1 MKDKS
6 AKTRQRKEA
15 GHGGTPSYSSEPPP
29 PFMSES
35 IALTGLEG
43 EFVRADLEF
52 DGVDHGGVSFEARVF
67 LNNTD
72 ATADTLQDLAHGY
85 AGSFNIFGHGGCL
98 GDPGHCDIRGLP
110 RLYDPRPA
118 NPLTPARKI
127 VIATEAIRY
136 MIKVKKK
143 KTLIVKI
150 VPVVTSGT
158 TRCDYK
164 NVLKLD
170 QITLQIYK

>member
-6 AKTRQRKEA
+6 AKTSKRKEA
-15 GHGGTPSYSSEPPP
+15 GHEDTKSYSGEPPP
-29 PFMSES
+29 PYTSGP
-35 IALTGLEG
+35 IVLTGVEG
-43 EFVRADLEF
+43 KFVRADLEF

-67 LNNTD
+67 LDNEA
-72 ATADTLQDLAHGY
+72 ATADTPQDLDHGY

-127 VIATEAIRY
+127 VIVTEAIRH
-136 MIKVKKK
+136 MIKVRKK

-150 VPVVTSGT
+150 VPVITSGT
-158 TRCDYK
+158 KRCDYK

-170 QITLQIYK
+170 QITLQIYQ

>member
-6 AKTRQRKEA
+6 AKTRKRKEA
-15 GHGGTPSYSSEPPP
+15 GHGDTPSYSGEPPP
-29 PFMSES
+29 PFTSKP
-35 IALTGLEG
+35 IDLTGIEG

-52 DGVDHGGVSFEARVF
+52 DGVDHGGASFEARVF
-67 LNNTD
+67 LNNAD
-72 ATADTLQDLAHGY
+72 ATAD
-85 AGSFNIFGHGGCL
+85 
-98 GDPGHCDIRGLP
+98 
-110 RLYDPRPA
+110 RPA

-150 VPVVTSGT
+150 VPVITSGT

-164 NVLKLD
+164 NVLRLD
-170 QITLQIYK
+170 QVTLQIYK